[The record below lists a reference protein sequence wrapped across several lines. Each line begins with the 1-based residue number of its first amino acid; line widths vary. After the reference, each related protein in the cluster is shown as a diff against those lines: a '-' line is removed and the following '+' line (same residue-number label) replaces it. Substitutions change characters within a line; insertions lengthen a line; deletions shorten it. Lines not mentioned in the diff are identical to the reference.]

1 MPPGQVHG
9 ADGRWRLENRGAPWN
24 PSWSRARHS
33 EVSEIWVARG
43 TPIWAREAGL
53 NRFEAPYQGTW
64 RLEANA
70 AELHAIGPAGQAAQ
84 TTRF

>member
-1 MPPGQVHG
+1 
-9 ADGRWRLENRGAPWN
+9 
-24 PSWSRARHS
+24 
-33 EVSEIWVARG
+33 VSEIWVARG
-43 TPIWAREAGL
+43 TPIWGREAGL
-53 NRFEAPYQGTW
+53 KRFEALYQGTW